1 MLAGKLGRR
10 RRTFDS
16 HFMRIKKLIKNP
28 ERLKKK
34 KKKNPASPHFSSS
47 KAFSQTQLPANK
59 NKIKN
64 KDIKKN

>member
-1 MLAGKLGRR
+1 MLAGKLGRRR

-28 ERLKKK
+28 ERLKK